1 MDIDHIYFAYYNC
14 IDQYIPTGI
23 KSKLFMMFQI
33 TSQHT
38 NKVEYNKEDDNGL
51 FKCFYIS
58 K

>member
-33 TSQHT
+33 TSQHK
-38 NKVEYNKEDDNGL
+38 NKVE
-51 FKCFYIS
+51 
-58 K
+58 